1 MSQVVILAGGKGTRL
16 RERLGNLPKPLVDI
30 CGMPLL
36 ERQILLAKHYGYTDV
51 LILVNYAANYI
62 MDFCASKNNWGLI
75 LSCIDEGEPRG
86 TAGALLSAYDYLAD
100 EFLVMYGDTMLD
112 VNLQRLHDFHRSYPE
127 AAATVFLHPNDHPYD
142 SDLVDID
149 EDNRITAFYPYP
161 HDQSSCYPNLVNA
174 ELYCI
179 RKATL
184 EAFRYRN
191 GLLDFGKHLFPEML
205 AKGYL
210 LFGYNS
216 PEYIKDCGTPAR
228 LDKVCADF
236 ISGKI
241 TRANLDHPQQ
251 AIFLDR
257 DGTINREVNYLIHHN
272 QFELL
277 EGTEQAIK
285 RLNASEYRTVVITN
299 QPVLARGECNV
310 DDLKLIHN
318 KMETLL
324 GAQGAFIDRI
334 YYCPHHPHKGYAGE
348 IPELKIDCD
357 CRKPRPG
364 MIERAVAD
372 LNIALDQSWLIG
384 DTTVDRATARAAGI
398 RSILVE
404 TGYAGLDYRIMVT
417 PDFVAPNLLA
427 AVEFILDGYPRL
439 MKLCGPLA
447 VPIVAGTF
455 VLVGGLSRSG
465 KSSFAGGLRAALQAR
480 GLDAV
485 VLSLD
490 RWLKNAPERTEGV
503 FGRYDLAAVKSLIGQ
518 LVGRQAPLE
527 LSLPVYHKLE
537 LRRIEGAER
546 VEITPSTVVIFEGT
560 VALALTEKLPAGT
573 HTFYVEMDENERK
586 RRVIHEYLLRG
597 KSRKEAEAIYLS
609 RQQDEVPVVAASAII
624 ARQRITLPLPPI
636 N

>member
-1 MSQVVILAGGKGTRL
+1 MNQIVILAGGKGTRL
-16 RERLGNLPKPLVDI
+16 RERLGDLPKPLVDI

-62 MDFCASKNNWGLI
+62 MDFCATKNNWGLN
-75 LSCIDEGEPRG
+75 LSCIDEIEPRG

-112 VNLQRLHDFHRSYPE
+112 VNLQRLHDFHDTHPE

-149 EDNRITAFYPYP
+149 EDSRIIAIYSYP
-161 HDQSSCYPNLVNA
+161 HDQSGYYPNLVNA
-174 ELYCI
+174 ALYYI
-179 RKATL
+179 KKATL
-184 EAFRYRN
+184 AAFRDRD

-205 AKGYL
+205 TKGYV

-241 TRANLDHPQQ
+241 TRANLDHSQR
-251 AIFLDR
+251 AVFLDR

-277 EGTEQAIK
+277 EGAEQAIK
-285 RLNASEYRTVVITN
+285 RLNASEYRTMVITN
-299 QPVLARGECNV
+299 QPVLARGECHV

-348 IPELKIDCD
+348 VPELKIDCD
-357 CRKPRPG
+357 CRKPKPG

-372 LNIALDQSWLIG
+372 LNIALDQSWLVG
-384 DTTVDRATARAAGI
+384 DTTVDVATARAAGV
-398 RSILVE
+398 RAILVE

-417 PDFVAPNLLA
+417 PDFVAPNLLT
-427 AVEFILDGYPRL
+427 AVEFILDGYSRL
-439 MKLCGPLA
+439 MKLCGPLVTSIA
-447 VPIVAGTF
+447 AGTF
-455 VLVGGLSRSG
+455 VLIGGLSRSG
-465 KSSFAGGLRAALQAR
+465 KSTFAAGLKAALQAR

-490 RWLKNAPERTEGV
+490 RWLKNAPERTAGV
-503 FGRYDLAAVKSLIGQ
+503 LGRYDLAAVAALIGQ
-518 LVGRQAPLE
+518 LVSRQAPLE

-537 LRRIEGAER
+537 LRRIEGAEH
-546 VEITPSTVVIFEGT
+546 VEITPSTVIIFEGT
-560 VALALTEKLPAGT
+560 VALTLTEKLPAGT
-573 HTFYVEMDENERK
+573 PTFYVEIDETERQ
-586 RRVIHEYLLRG
+586 RRVINEYLLRG
-597 KSRKEAEAIYLS
+597 KSRQEAEAIYLA
-609 RQQDEVPVVAASAII
+609 RQQDEVPVVSASAIV
-624 ARQRITLPLPPI
+624 ARHRITLPPPSI